1 MLNKINFE
9 NYNDYLLSLNIA
21 QISREFGFKKVGINS
36 LYLITHLTRAFIEKI
51 AVDTKKSTEASNR
64 TESNLIDLLFTLSD
78 SQTTQET
85 MMKYIKESKIK
96 YDFAKGSY
104 IRKIYLNEERERNNH
119 IRKINSSQITEDIN
133 MDNKLLSAIPKQLR
147 YFPKE
152 FFNEG
157 NEVLINKQNNIIS
170 IPNILD
176 EKKIR
181 KDSVIHERKATEE
194 VNIQTNYFDMS
205 KKHTKKKISIDMSRI
220 LNEIIVE
227 NNEIHLGKKLKRED
241 KNELS
246 YLSASNFPPASSN
259 K

>member
-1 MLNKINFE
+1 MGHSNPDIDAMGSALGVYRIAKTLRKEAYIVANKE
-9 NYNDYLLSLNIA
+9 
-21 QISREFGFKKVGINS
+21 
-36 LYLITHLTRAFIEKI
+36 T
-51 AVDTKKSTEASNR
+51 ASIR
-64 TESNLIDLLFTLSD
+64 TFVECLP
-78 SQTTQET
+78 
-85 MMKYIKESKIK
+85 
-96 YDFAKGSY
+96 
-104 IRKIYLNEERERNNH
+104 EE
-119 IRKINSSQITEDIN
+119 
-133 MDNKLLSAIPKQLR
+133 
-147 YFPKE
+147 Y
-152 FFNEG
+152 

-246 YLSASNFPPASSN
+246 YLSATNIPSASLN